1 MGPTGERKR
10 RCILF
15 GRMETPSERQMFIKN
30 LTKVAKKRIVKKRI
44 RIPGRISQSKHTSK
58 CKHHIVVS
66 GENYKV
72 YSNA

>member
-10 RCILF
+10 RSILF

-30 LTKVAKKRIVKKRI
+30 LTNVQVAKKRIRI
-44 RIPGRISQSKHTSK
+44 SGRISQSKQTSK